1 MIFFFSFFSGFD
13 GGSDDDTDDEEL
25 MKALEENVEIAKKVG
40 ECPVQHTERIKY
52 KLIEK
57 GAFFIILWFFW
68 RFLIARSIQRQSWGF
83 QPECENLLYLLDMC
97 SKVYKIH
104 F

>member
-1 MIFFFSFFSGFD
+1 MTFFPFFSGFD

-57 GAFFIILWFFW
+57 GVFFIIFVVLLAFFIIL
-68 RFLIARSIQRQSWGF
+68 
-83 QPECENLLYLLDMC
+83 
-97 SKVYKIH
+97 
-104 F
+104 

>member
-1 MIFFFSFFSGFD
+1 MWKFADVLNGWSLIRKHELNWDFFSGFD

-57 GAFFIILWFFW
+57 GAFFNFMVLLAFFKCDE
-68 RFLIARSIQRQSWGF
+68 LAT
-83 QPECENLLYLLDMC
+83 
-97 SKVYKIH
+97 H

>member
-1 MIFFFSFFSGFD
+1 MNFIQDFFFSFFSGFD

-57 GAFFIILWFFW
+57 GAFFNFMVLLAFFKCDE
-68 RFLIARSIQRQSWGF
+68 LAT
-83 QPECENLLYLLDMC
+83 
-97 SKVYKIH
+97 H